1 MNYILPA
8 LILALLLYALA
19 KGVNIYE
26 AFVKGAAD
34 ALPMLLYILPYMT
47 AMLAGLTVFRQTGA
61 LDRLVG
67 WIAPLFQ
74 WIGLPKEL
82 VPLFVLRPFSC
93 WGWPRFTPDSGPFP
107 AAPQWRFYR
116 TFIPNMA
123 RMGSWAI
130 ARR

>member
-61 LDRLVG
+61 WTG
-67 WIAPLFQ
+67 WWAGSP
-74 WIGLPKEL
+74 
-82 VPLFVLRPFSC
+82 PFARGSAC
-93 WGWPRFTPDSGPFP
+93 LKNWSPSLCCGPFP
-107 AAPQWRFYR
+107 AAPRWRFYR
-116 TFIPNMA
+116 TFIPIWPG
-123 RMGSWAI
+123 RVPGL
-130 ARR
+130 